1 MGTNRLVNE
10 QSAYLK
16 QHAQN
21 PVHWWPY
28 GPEAIQR
35 ASDENKPI
43 FLSVGY
49 SSCHWCHVMAHE
61 SFEDQETANF
71 LNENFINIKV
81 DREELP
87 DIDQYYQI
95 ACQVMNGR
103 GGWPLSVF
111 LTPEMKPYFAGTYF
125 PKIGS
130 EGMPS
135 FMEVIQNLKKA
146 YTDDKS
152 TVESNANQISETIAT
167 APKVEQKVEFEGHF
181 PQAASILNALKEHQ
195 DNKNGGYGQAPKF
208 PHFSF
213 LEWAT
218 EHMLE
223 GMVPEEFGK
232 HIIDTVEKMLMGGLF
247 DHARGG
253 VHRYC
258 VDDNW
263 CVPHF
268 EKMLYDQAGL
278 LRLLAKVSLIYPSP
292 LVFDALIQTLEY
304 LKVEMLSDKG
314 YFFSAQD
321 ADSEGH
327 EGLYFTFTKDEFID
341 SLVSFDEKLSD
352 DMDTFLK
359 WFNITEEGNF
369 EKNLNVI
376 TLNQEYKDDFYSP
389 ESWNKVRQV
398 RQALLEARKDRI
410 PPATDNKGVASWNFQ
425 LISSLVDVIQ
435 YCKIEAIVQSASNL
449 LTSTIQSIHD
459 TFLMP
464 IEDEGKSRIIS
475 STTRKEHVPL
485 FEDYVM
491 FAQSQLRFYEISGQD
506 NFKQTGLNTLKFIMD
521 NFYDED
527 KFYTRSTDHHDSQ
540 LYANIHVPI
549 FDQSYKSPLATY
561 FGLIRKWRLVLEIDQ
576 EYQKVQPTL
585 ETLTHIS
592 LQNPL
597 MFGET
602 LRALVYPDEAYRKV
616 DVPHDWLKQNHF
628 GKYMPHFSAR
638 FALNYH
644 TEDMW
649 QICTLKE
656 CELTGNSLEEFD
668 KIFNPPQEQVE

>member
-10 QSAYLK
+10 KSAYLK
-16 QHAQN
+16 QHAEN
-21 PVHWWPY
+21 PVHWWSY

-35 ASDENKPI
+35 AADENKPI
-43 FLSVGY
+43 FLSIGY

-71 LNENFINIKV
+71 LNENFINIKI

-125 PKIGS
+125 PKVANQ
-130 EGMPS
+130 GMPS
-135 FMEVIQNLKKA
+135 FMDVIQNLKKA
-146 YTDDKS
+146 FIEDKQ
-152 TVESNANQISETIAT
+152 TVDTNANQISEAIAQ
-167 APKVEQKVEFEGHF
+167 APKVEQKVDFEGHF
-181 PQAASILNALKEHQ
+181 PQAASILNALKNHQ
-195 DNKNGGYGQAPKF
+195 DTENGGYGTEPKF

-213 LEWAT
+213 LEWAV

-232 HIIDTVEKMLMGGLF
+232 HIIESIEKMLMGGMI

-253 VHRYC
+253 AHRYS
-258 VDDNW
+258 VDKAW
-263 CVPHF
+263 KVPHF

-278 LRLLAKVSLIYPSP
+278 LRVLSKVSLIYPSP
-292 LVFDALIQTLEY
+292 LVFDTLIQTLEY
-304 LKVEMLSDKG
+304 LRSEMLSDEG

-321 ADSEGH
+321 ADSEGV

-341 SLVSFDEKLSD
+341 ALVSFDENLSD
-352 DMDTFLK
+352 DMDTYLK
-359 WFNITEEGNF
+359 WFDISEKGNF

-376 TLNQEYKDDFYSP
+376 SLNAEFKDEFYTP
-389 ESWNKVRQV
+389 ENWSKIRQA

-410 PPATDNKGVASWNFQ
+410 PPATDSKGIASWNFQ
-425 LISSLVDVIQ
+425 LISALVDVVQ
-435 YCKIEAIVQSASNL
+435 YCKIEAIVQSASQL
-449 LTSTIQSIHD
+449 LTSTIQSIHK
-459 TFLMP
+459 TFVIP
-464 IEDEGKSRIIS
+464 TEDDKSRIIS
-475 STTRKEHVPL
+475 STTREEHVPL

-491 FAQSQLRFYEISGQD
+491 FAESQFRFYEISGQE
-506 NFKQTGLNTLKFIMD
+506 NFKHTGLNTLKFIMD
-521 NFYDED
+521 SFYQDS
-527 KFYTRSTDHHDSQ
+527 KFYTRSIDHHDSQ

-549 FDQSYKSPLATY
+549 FDQSYKSPLSTY
-561 FGLIRKWRLVLEIDQ
+561 FGLIRKWRTALDLTE
-576 EYQKVQPTL
+576 EYEKIQPTL
-585 ETLTHIS
+585 ETLTHLS

-602 LRALVYPDEAYRKV
+602 LRALVYPDEAYRKL
-616 DVPHDWLKQNHF
+616 DIPMEWLKQNKF
-628 GKYMPHFSAR
+628 GKYYPHFSAR
-638 FALNYH
+638 FAINFQESD
-644 TEDMW
+644 TW

-668 KIFNPPQEQVE
+668 KIFSPPQEE